1 MKLFQTVLKYLCNKT
16 TFKSDL
22 IVEPVASQ
30 LFIKKTPYLSGTV
43 AKLSS
48 SKSISNRALI
58 LKFLSHNQSSVSNL
72 SEARDTQLMVKL
84 VDSADKTIDVMDAG
98 TTMRFLTAYYAVSGK
113 NKIMTGTARMKE
125 RPIGILVDA
134 LRKIGASI
142 DYLEKEGYP
151 PIETKG
157 FSKQLTHQIEIPGN
171 VSSQYISAL
180 MMIAPTLP
188 TGLSISL
195 TGKIGSVPYIRMTA
209 SLMKEFGVEPHL
221 NFEKQRIDVP
231 SKPYKAATVTV
242 EADWSAI
249 SYWYGFTALAAE
261 ATIALPNVDEKSL
274 QGDRVIADIMDRLG
288 VYSDFSNHQLKLSKK
303 NHVSELRWD
312 FKDCPDLAQTVLPV
326 CAAKGIRGEFTGL
339 ESLRI
344 KETDR
349 IAALQN
355 ELGKIGA
362 TLTEPQTGTWILT
375 PGKVTGEK
383 ITIDTYHDHRMAMG
397 LAPLATLTDLV
408 IHDPAVVNKS
418 YPGFWEDMKS
428 VGFPIL

>member
-1 MKLFQTVLKYLCNKT
+1 
-16 TFKSDL
+16 
-22 IVEPVASQ
+22 VAS
-30 LFIKKTPYLSGTV
+30 FVSIKKTTSLSGIVT
-43 AKLSS
+43 KLSS

-58 LKFLSHNQSSVSNL
+58 LKFLSSNQSVVSNL
-72 SEARDTQLMVKL
+72 SDARDTQLMIKL
-84 VDSADKTIDVMDAG
+84 VNSTDQVIDVMDAG
-98 TTMRFLTAYYAVSGK
+98 TTMRFLTAYYGVSGK
-113 NKIMTGTARMKE
+113 NKIIIGTARMKE

-134 LRKIGASI
+134 LRSIGASI
-142 DYLEKEGYP
+142 DYLERDGFP

-157 FSKQLTHQIEIPGN
+157 FSTQTNDQVQIPGN

-188 TGLSISL
+188 LGLTLSL
-195 TGKIGSVPYIRMTA
+195 TGKIGSVPYIQMTA
-209 SLMKEFGVEPHL
+209 SLMKEFGVNAYL
-221 NFEKQRIDVP
+221 DLEKQVIKVP
-231 SKPYKAATVTV
+231 SQPYKAANVTV

-249 SYWYGFTALAAE
+249 SYWYGFTALAKE
-261 ATIALPNVDEKSL
+261 ATITLPNVDEKSM
-274 QGDRVIADIMDRLG
+274 QGDRVIADIMDKLG
-288 VYSDFSNHQLKLSKK
+288 VHSRFTNHQLMLSKK
-303 NHVSELRWD
+303 NYATEISWD

-362 TLTEPQTGTWILT
+362 TLTEPQTGKWILT
-375 PGKVTGEK
+375 PGKISGET

-397 LAPLATLTDLV
+397 LAPLATLTDLI
-408 IHDPAVVNKS
+408 IHDPSVVNKS
-418 YPGFWEDMKS
+418 YPGFWEDMKT
-428 VGFPIL
+428 VGFKLA